1 MTYMATQK
9 KTRIPTLGV
18 MKFTLSLLI
27 MIITLSA
34 RCPGVANF

>member
-18 MKFTLSLLI
+18 MKFTLLVEHFF
-27 MIITLSA
+27 TYHDYHFV
-34 RCPGVANF
+34 C